1 MMAAAPVAGQLFTW
15 GRNSDG
21 QCGQTEVA
29 HPPRNCALPHP
40 VRGLDSVTHV
50 ACGGGQ
56 QGCTFAVTSDGALYS
71 FGNNYKS
78 RLGHDADAED
88 GAKKAAAAA
97 TPLPRRVR
105 ALAAVAGCSAAAS
118 TRRRARSPS
127 AVSRARR
134 GARSRST

>member
-56 QGCTFAVTSDGALYS
+56 QGCTFAVTSGGAL
-71 FGNNYKS
+71 G
-78 RLGHDADAED
+78 RGALLGGCVDPTPRAVALGGVAGAARRAVSIDAEH
-88 GAKKAAAAA
+88 GYS
-97 TPLPRRVR
+97 
-105 ALAAVAGCSAAAS
+105 AAVLES
-118 TRRRARSPS
+118 
-127 AVSRARR
+127 
-134 GARSRST
+134 GALVLWGSNEHGKLGS